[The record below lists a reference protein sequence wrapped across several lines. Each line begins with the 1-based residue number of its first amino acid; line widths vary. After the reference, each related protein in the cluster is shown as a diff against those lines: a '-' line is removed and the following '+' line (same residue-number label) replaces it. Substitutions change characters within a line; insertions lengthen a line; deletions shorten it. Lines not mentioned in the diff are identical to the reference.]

1 MTRLDEHRPR
11 ADGRYSRRSKLPC
24 RWDCRR
30 ALVVL
35 ARATRSAWRAGPG
48 RPSPVGRAS
57 HGGDPGTKPI
67 AHRLR
72 QARRGLRAR
81 PAGPAGRPRGSKSAV
96 FYPNSGKLPVRRGSK
111 RRDAAPRV
119 VRARRRRGFP
129 CAGLPCAGL
138 PGAGLPGHRATG
150 CRASGRRLP
159 MPRLSPLDGLAGR
172 AARDCMHRWNAAVRS
187 RTIVKWACSPYIPG
201 IALIDY
207 LPGDFP

>member
-1 MTRLDEHRPR
+1 MTRLDEHRPS

-35 ARATRSAWRAGPG
+35 ARASRSPWRAGPA
-48 RPSPVGRAS
+48 RSSQLGRAS
-57 HGGDPGTKPI
+57 HGCDPGPKSI

-96 FYPNSGKLPVRRGSK
+96 FYPKSGKLPVRGASE
-111 RRDAAPRV
+111 RRDAAPLV

-129 CAGLPCAGL
+129 GAGPPGAGL
-138 PGAGLPGHRATG
+138 PGAGPPGAGPPGVGPPGAGAPGEDLLCPGFPRSMGSPAAPRAIACIDGTLR
-150 CRASGRRLP
+150 C
-159 MPRLSPLDGLAGR
+159 GLARLLSGR
-172 AARDCMHRWNAAVRS
+172 AAP
-187 RTIVKWACSPYIPG
+187 T
-201 IALIDY
+201 
-207 LPGDFP
+207 FPASL